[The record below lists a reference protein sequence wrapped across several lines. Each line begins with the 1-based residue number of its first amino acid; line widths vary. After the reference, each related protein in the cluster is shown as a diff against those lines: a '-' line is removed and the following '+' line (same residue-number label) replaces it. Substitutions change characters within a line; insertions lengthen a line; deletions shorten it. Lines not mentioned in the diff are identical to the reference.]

1 VTVPQYQPLPPPS
14 AVGFSTRRLPD
25 APPAGVVRALLWLR
39 GAVSRLAR
47 ALGPAELSLFEQ
59 ATAGVTLH
67 VLGALVRTGVPEAL
81 RAGPLSAEHLAERT
95 GLNAD
100 ALFRALRAA
109 SVHGYFRLRRDGR
122 FEHNSR
128 SRVLCGGRSSCAREF
143 LLYFSS
149 GSNQAAW
156 ANFEHALETGRSPFD
171 HVHGMNIWDWFE
183 SHSDE
188 GENFAQSMMG
198 MSTADAPVIARLY
211 PFREV
216 QSVCDVGGGRGTLL
230 SELLIRHNHLRGI
243 LCEREAVLRSA
254 RELFESRGVAAR
266 VTLSAS
272 DFFERVPGG
281 ADAYL
286 LKNILHDWDDER
298 CVKILRNVREA
309 AGSTGRVL
317 VAEALLERY
326 STDPIAVPADLQ
338 MLVAC
343 SAGRERSQSEFENL
357 LSKSGFRLKRRF
369 SYPTI
374 SVLEGIAA

>member
-14 AVGFSTRRLPD
+14 AVGLSARRLPD
-25 APPAGVVRALLWLR
+25 APPASVVRALLWLR

-47 ALGPAELSLFEQ
+47 ALGPAELSVFEQ

-81 RAGPLSAEHLAERT
+81 RGGPLSAEHLAERT
-95 GLNAD
+95 GLNSD

-171 HVHGMNIWDWFE
+171 HVHGMNIWEWFE
-183 SHSDE
+183 GHSDE
-188 GENFAQSMMG
+188 RENFAQSMMG

-230 SELLIRHNHLRGI
+230 SELLIRHAHLRGI
-243 LCEREAVLRSA
+243 LCEREAVLGSA
-254 RELFESRGVAAR
+254 RQLLESRGVSGR

-272 DFFERVPGG
+272 DFFERVPRG
-281 ADAYL
+281 AQLYV
-286 LKNILHDWDDER
+286 LKNILHDWDDEH

-309 AGSTGRVL
+309 AGNDGRVL
-317 VAEALLERY
+317 IAEALLERY
-326 STDPIAVPADLQ
+326 SNDPIAVPADLQ

-343 SAGRERSQSEFENL
+343 SAGRERSQSEFESL
-357 LSKSGFRLKRRF
+357 LTKSGFRLERRF

-374 SVLEGIAA
+374 SVLEGVAA